1 MPLDRA
7 LYPVNLVLAGKR
19 CLVVGG
25 GRVAL
30 QKVRGLLEAGAV
42 VHVVARDL
50 SDPLRALVD
59 EQGSDP
65 AFGPRRPASLTAEER
80 PYRAG
85 EVAGYWLAVTATDD
99 AVTNQ
104 AVHDDGEAHRVWV
117 NSADDPE
124 RCTFILPARVRQG
137 PLLVTVSTS
146 GASPAVA
153 TWLRRRFAEDLGPEY
168 ATLIELLA
176 GERARIK
183 AEGRSTEGLDWQAA
197 LDSGMLDL
205 IREGHL
211 AEAKERLQA
220 CLSSSSD

>member
-1 MPLDRA
+1 MPIDRD

-25 GRVAL
+25 GTVAL
-30 QKVRGLLEAGAV
+30 SKVQGLLEAGAE
-42 VHVVARDL
+42 VHVVATVVSADL
-50 SDPLRALVD
+50 QALAA
-59 EQGSDP
+59 GTP
-65 AFGPRRPASLTAEER
+65 TLTVEER

-85 EVAGYWLAVTATDD
+85 EVAGHWLAVTATDD
-99 AVTNQ
+99 PVTNQ

-137 PLLVTVSTS
+137 PLLVTFSTS

-153 TWLRRRFAEDLGPEY
+153 TWLRRRFSEELGPEY

-176 GERARIK
+176 GERARLK
-183 AEGRSTEGLDWQAA
+183 AGGRSTEGLDWQAA